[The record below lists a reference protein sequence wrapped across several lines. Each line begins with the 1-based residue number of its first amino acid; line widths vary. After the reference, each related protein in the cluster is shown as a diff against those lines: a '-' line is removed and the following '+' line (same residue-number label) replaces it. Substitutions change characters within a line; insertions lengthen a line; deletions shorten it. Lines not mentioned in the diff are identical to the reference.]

1 MSTPTVR
8 EQFLVISALGANPME
23 LTNVL
28 CRASH
33 ENRCAVVTSRL
44 TRHGEYSALV
54 LEISGSWDA
63 LARLEGSLP
72 VLAKRHAF
80 TVNVVRS
87 AALENR
93 PQALPYVAYVSSAYR
108 SDIINELCQFF
119 MDHNVELEN
128 LTCDTYQAPQTG
140 GTMLNATFT
149 VTLPAGVQISWL
161 RDQFIYLM
169 AVYGIIQTLDGNV
182 LVPLLFSE
190 AVNLHPVVIICAVLL
205 FGGLWG
211 FWGVFFAIPL
221 ATLFK
226 AVLDAWPRKEPEV
239 APLL

>member
-44 TRHGEYSALV
+44 TRHGECSALV
-54 LEISGSWDA
+54 LQISGSWDA
-63 LARLEGSLP
+63 LA
-72 VLAKRHAF
+72 
-80 TVNVVRS
+80 
-87 AALENR
+87 NR

-108 SDIINELCQFF
+108 SDIVNELCQFF
-119 MDHNVELEN
+119 IDHNVELEN

-161 RDQFIYLM
+161 RDQF
-169 AVYGIIQTLDGNV
+169 LD
-182 LVPLLFSE
+182 
-190 AVNLHPVVIICAVLL
+190 
-205 FGGLWG
+205 
-211 FWGVFFAIPL
+211 FADAL
-221 ATLFK
+221 N
-226 AVLDAWPRKEPEV
+226 LDALIEPWR
-239 APLL
+239 PQNPM

>member
-1 MSTPTVR
+1 M
-8 EQFLVISALGANPME
+8 
-23 LTNVL
+23 

-44 TRHGEYSALV
+44 TRHGECSALV
-54 LEISGSWDA
+54 LQISGSWDA
-63 LARLEGSLP
+63 LARLEAGLP
-72 VLAKRHAF
+72 ALAKKHDF

-108 SDIINELCQFF
+108 SDIVNELCQFF
-119 MDHNVELEN
+119 IDHNVELEN

-161 RDQFIYLM
+161 RDQF
-169 AVYGIIQTLDGNV
+169 LD
-182 LVPLLFSE
+182 
-190 AVNLHPVVIICAVLL
+190 
-205 FGGLWG
+205 
-211 FWGVFFAIPL
+211 FADAL
-221 ATLFK
+221 N
-226 AVLDAWPRKEPEV
+226 LDALIEPWR
-239 APLL
+239 PQNPM